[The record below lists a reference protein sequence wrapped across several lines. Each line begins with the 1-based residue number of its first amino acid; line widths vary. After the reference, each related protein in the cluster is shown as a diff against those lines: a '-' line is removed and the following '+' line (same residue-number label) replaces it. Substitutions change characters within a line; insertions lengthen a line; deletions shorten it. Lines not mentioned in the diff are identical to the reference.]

1 MLDWCRASGLAP
13 GKRQQASAFQGLR
26 PAGSEGASW
35 ERGWQA
41 HSVRRESC
49 NADSSPEPSAA
60 GSEGATQYGVGAILD
75 GNPGVSLGTREGK
88 KTDLCGVWA
97 SRRKRSQARCP
108 CHFWGRAQEDR
119 PLGGGR
125 GSGVEVGVF
134 VGFFCDG
141 GAFAVA
147 REDDGGWGE
156 GEDFAA
162 DACDEEG
169 VAAAGEVG
177 AADAAGHEGIAGE
190 GAGAGGVDEDEAVGG
205 VAGDVGDGELE
216 AGDGEGLA
224 EEVAEGVVDWV
235 VGDIEGGAGPL
246 ADERFES
253 VFRGAGV
260 PCVDRGTGGGDG
272 GGVHDVVEVG
282 VGEEEGGWLDIFL
295 GEEVGHAFGGVDDD
309 PSIGGFEGES
319 VGGGDAAGEHEDLVH
334 GARLRSGKPIDNRK
348 GSRKLLVRAAYLE
361 RHPIPFT
368 DRFSE
373 SNFLV

>member
-1 MLDWCRASGLAP
+1 M
-13 GKRQQASAFQGLR
+13 
-26 PAGSEGASW
+26 
-35 ERGWQA
+35 
-41 HSVRRESC
+41 
-49 NADSSPEPSAA
+49 PEPLFWDVQEDRPFL
-60 GSEGATQYGVGAILD
+60 GGATGQ
-75 GNPGVSLGTREGK
+75 
-88 KTDLCGVWA
+88 
-97 SRRKRSQARCP
+97 
-108 CHFWGRAQEDR
+108 GRAQEDR

-134 VGFFCDG
+134 VGFFGDG

-162 DACDEEG
+162 DAFDEEG

-190 GAGAGGVDEDEAVGG
+190 GSGAGGVDEDETVGG

-260 PCVDRGTGGGDG
+260 PCVDGGTGGGDG

-282 VGEEEGGWLDIFL
+282 VGEEEGGWADVFC
-295 GEEVGHAFGGVDDD
+295 GEEVGHAFRGVDDD

-334 GARLRSGKPIDNRK
+334 GGQIA
-348 GSRKLLVRAAYLE
+348 E
-361 RHPIPFT
+361 RET
-368 DRFSE
+368 DRQSQRFAETPAS
-373 SNFLV
+373 SGVS

>member
-1 MLDWCRASGLAP
+1 MIPSMIGVAIWICGARW
-13 GKRQQASAFQGLR
+13 QGHR
-26 PAGSEGASW
+26 
-35 ERGWQA
+35 
-41 HSVRRESC
+41 
-49 NADSSPEPSAA
+49 D
-60 GSEGATQYGVGAILD
+60 
-75 GNPGVSLGTREGK
+75 GK
-88 KTDLCGVWA
+88 KTGFLEKGA
-97 SRRKRSQARCP
+97 S
-108 CHFWGRAQEDR
+108 GR
-119 PLGGGR
+119 
-125 GSGVEVGVF
+125 EVGVF
-134 VGFFCDG
+134 VGFFGDG

-147 REDDGGWGE
+147 WEDDGGWGE
-156 GEDFAA
+156 GDDFAA

-190 GAGAGGVDEDEAVGG
+190 GAGAGGVDEDETVGG
-205 VAGDVGDGELE
+205 VAGDVSDGELE

-224 EEVAEGVVDWV
+224 EEVAERVVDGV
-235 VGDIEGGAGPL
+235 IGDVEGGAGPL